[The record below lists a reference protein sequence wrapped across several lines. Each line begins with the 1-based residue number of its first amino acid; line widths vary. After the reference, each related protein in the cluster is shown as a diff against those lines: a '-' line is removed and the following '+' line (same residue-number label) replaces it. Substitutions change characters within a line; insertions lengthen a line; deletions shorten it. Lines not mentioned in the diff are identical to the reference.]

1 MSKKT
6 DTLAIARNST
16 SKDFHRLNPHVF
28 GGITATDFASK
39 LIPSLVPKKSGKRR
53 KEMNKTESE
62 FARILDAKVA
72 RNEIMS
78 WEYESMTLRWPD
90 GMRYTADFCV
100 LEWIDKSGSLSL
112 PLIILIEVKGAYA
125 WAKDIVKF
133 RAARD
138 KWGDRF
144 KFEFWQKIDGEWKE
158 TR

>member
-1 MSKKT
+1 MPT
-6 DTLAIARNST
+6 IADSGSEPMPN
-16 SKDFHRLNPHVF
+16 
-28 GGITATDFASK
+28 
-39 LIPSLVPKKSGKRR
+39 KKSGKRR

-62 FARILDAKVA
+62 FARILEAKVA

-90 GMRYTADFCV
+90 GMRYTPDFVLVHHSNPDCV
-100 LEWIDKSGSLSL
+100 FSEPQLLT
-112 PLIILIEVKGAYA
+112 LIEVKGAYA
-125 WAKDIVKF
+125 WAKDVVKF

-144 KFEFWQKIDGEWKE
+144 KFEFWQKIDGEWRE